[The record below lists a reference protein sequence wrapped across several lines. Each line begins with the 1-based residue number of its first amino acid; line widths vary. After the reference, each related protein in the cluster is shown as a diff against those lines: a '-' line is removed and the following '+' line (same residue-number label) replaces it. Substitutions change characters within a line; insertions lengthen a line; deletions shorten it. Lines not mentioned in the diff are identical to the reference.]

1 MIRQVPY
8 LDKVRQVYI
17 LYCFIALMVVCRVHS
32 NKHNTML
39 LMV

>member
-17 LYCFIALMVVCRVHS
+17 LYCLALMVVCRVHS